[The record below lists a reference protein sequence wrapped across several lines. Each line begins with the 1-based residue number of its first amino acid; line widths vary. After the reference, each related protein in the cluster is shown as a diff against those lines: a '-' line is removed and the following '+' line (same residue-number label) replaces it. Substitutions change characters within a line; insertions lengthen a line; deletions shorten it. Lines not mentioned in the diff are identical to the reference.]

1 MFYCLLKIGDLYE
14 ISDRSM
20 ITGPELAWGE
30 VEVKRGRGS
39 KEKALY
45 VNGGSQKEM
54 LAEKNKYENGIL
66 KPKRPKKHPL
76 FSVVDPPS
84 ENDDGEEELE
94 EAEENVLRKGRPTR
108 QAALQV
114 KVEKTTPPPPPKKGR
129 DNSLPPA
136 ALPSSTAPSAS
147 GPTVS
152 TKPPS
157 PTVPSAVT
165 PSTSSASAATP
176 VSASPGTVTLDIIY
190 GLLCDV
196 KSQVDRLSARQD
208 RMEDQLRDVYNDT
221 VGIRHE
227 SRQLV
232 DCTKEAK
239 ERIGELTVVAE
250 KIKEQLPRPP
260 KGPQYDIYEGWTE
273 ERVAEID
280 DKDDSLLVF
289 AGKLDRA
296 FFQTSPLPHQ
306 QRNQEKL
313 RWLVQIVLHRRRDEV
328 KSERKKWRSLILQ
341 RINGNA
347 TREEEK
353 IYIDRQMQAFAGSRI
368 RKTFT
373 PPVHLSST

>member
-1 MFYCLLKIGDLYE
+1 LPSF
-14 ISDRSM
+14 DRL
-20 ITGPELAWGE
+20 G
-30 VEVKRGRGS
+30 
-39 KEKALY
+39 
-45 VNGGSQKEM
+45 
-54 LAEKNKYENGIL
+54 
-66 KPKRPKKHPL
+66 
-76 FSVVDPPS
+76 
-84 ENDDGEEELE
+84 
-94 EAEENVLRKGRPTR
+94 TR

-176 VSASPGTVTLDIIY
+176 VSGTVTLDIIY

-273 ERVAEID
+273 ERVAEIRMILFLC
-280 DKDDSLLVF
+280 S
-289 AGKLDRA
+289 RA
-296 FFQTSPLPHQ
+296 NLIVPSSKHPLSHT
-306 QRNQEKL
+306 N
-313 RWLVQIVLHRRRDEV
+313 
-328 KSERKKWRSLILQ
+328 
-341 RINGNA
+341 
-347 TREEEK
+347 RE
-353 IYIDRQMQAFAGSRI
+353 I
-368 RKTFT
+368 RKSSDG
-373 PPVHLSST
+373 LSR